1 MTDALLIVNA
11 GSSSIKFSVFEVGA
25 PELELVCRGQVSGI
39 GTAPQFRVRDAS
51 AQVLADDQWD
61 PLPTGQG
68 HLRAIEKIGAWLRS
82 EFADESLLGIGH
94 RVVHGGPDYDRAV
107 LVDDAV
113 LENLATLVPLA
124 PLHQPHSLAG
134 ISAPRQSRPDLPQ
147 VACFDTAFHRGHPKR
162 ADRFALPESFYDE
175 GIRRYGFHGLSYEYI
190 ARRLEHVAPEIA
202 DGRVVVAHLGGGASM
217 CALHQGMSI
226 DSTMGFTAVEG
237 LPMGTRCGSLDPGVV
252 LYLIRQK
259 GMTPDEVETL
269 LYHDA
274 GLRGISGVSND
285 MRVLL
290 DSDATSAAEAIDY
303 FVYRIGQELGAL
315 SSALGG
321 LDGLVFTAGIG
332 EKSPVIRARVCE
344 QAAWLGIELDSSAN
358 EAAGPRIS
366 TPGSHPS
373 AWVIPTDEERMMALH
388 TLAVLNHS
396 VLGDSVGRGKA
407 LAT

>member
-1 MTDALLIVNA
+1 
-11 GSSSIKFSVFEVGA
+11 
-25 PELELVCRGQVSGI
+25 
-39 GTAPQFRVRDAS
+39 
-51 AQVLADDQWD
+51 
-61 PLPTGQG
+61 
-68 HLRAIEKIGAWLRS
+68 
-82 EFADESLLGIGH
+82 
-94 RVVHGGPDYDRAV
+94 
-107 LVDDAV
+107 
-113 LENLATLVPLA
+113 
-124 PLHQPHSLAG
+124 
-134 ISAPRQSRPDLPQ
+134 
-147 VACFDTAFHRGHPKR
+147 
-162 ADRFALPESFYDE
+162 
-175 GIRRYGFHGLSYEYI
+175 
-190 ARRLEHVAPEIA
+190 
-202 DGRVVVAHLGGGASM
+202 
-217 CALHQGMSI
+217 
-226 DSTMGFTAVEG
+226 
-237 LPMGTRCGSLDPGVV
+237 MGTRCGSLDPGVV